1 MHLIAH
7 RGYSDLHKDNT
18 MEAFNAAIENNFDI
32 IELDIQLT
40 KDNRIIIYHDIN
52 INDKFVRNLNLD
64 EIQKFDSD
72 IMTLEYFF
80 SNININKINVYLD
93 VKGSDFI
100 CVYLHNILK
109 NIKRNDKIL
118 IGSFNLKLLERLY
131 QQDDTY
137 NLGIITENVL
147 PEEIYKHYIAT
158 INIAF
163 VSFHWTVLD
172 NKTLRYLHM
181 NNVLAYSYTCKNDN
195 IKKFIME
202 YDIDGIVSNYKF

>member
-109 NIKRNDKIL
+109 NIKRNYKIL

-131 QQDDTY
+131 QQDNTY

>member
-131 QQDDTY
+131 QQDNTY

>member
-52 INDKFVRNLNLD
+52 INDKFVRNMNLD

-181 NNVLAYSYTCKNDN
+181 KNVLAYSYTCKNDN